1 MVLLDKFVM
10 KFVLDL
16 EKQSFENISVDIKMN
31 NIGEYGNK
39 MVG

>member
-16 EKQSFENISVDIKMN
+16 EKQSFENVIVDIKMN